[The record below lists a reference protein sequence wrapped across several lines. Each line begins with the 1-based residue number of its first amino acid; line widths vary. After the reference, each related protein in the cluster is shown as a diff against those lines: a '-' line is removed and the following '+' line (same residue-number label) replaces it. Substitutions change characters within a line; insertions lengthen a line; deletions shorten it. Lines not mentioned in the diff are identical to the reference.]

1 MQKPEDFDWLHLKT
15 FSSYNKGKS
24 LIDRLHKG
32 SGLWR
37 LTPLSTIFHLYCWSV
52 LLVEETRVP
61 GEKHR
66 PASSH

>member
-32 SGLWR
+32 QG
-37 LTPLSTIFHLYCWSV
+37 YGV
-52 LLVEETRVP
+52 
-61 GEKHR
+61 
-66 PASSH
+66 